1 MFEYY
6 RNLIQLRKNHPAFRL
21 AKAERVVRH
30 LQFLTAS
37 DCLIAFQLKDLEGID
52 TWKDIIVVLNGNR
65 DTKTV
70 DIPEGEYRV
79 ACCNGVISEAGIG
92 MPVSGGKTTVDGQS
106 ALILYHQ

>member
-1 MFEYY
+1 M
-6 RNLIQLRKNHPAFRL
+6 
-21 AKAERVVRH
+21 VRH

-37 DCLIAFQLKDLEGID
+37 DCLIAFQLKDLEGIF
-52 TWKDIIVVLNGNR
+52 ICFFFFVVFNGNR

-106 ALILYHQ
+106 ALILYRQELHLI

>member
-70 DIPEGEYRV
+70 DIPEGEYCV
-79 ACCNGVISEAGIG
+79 ACCNGVINEAGIG

-106 ALILYHQ
+106 ALILYRQ